1 MKKNILTTLMIISF
15 TTFLYS
21 SMVQPKISMRY
32 NDVVNTNNDL
42 ATLTTTLVLGF
53 GMNVD
58 EGIVAGFDSDGSDS
72 RIFVSMDYGTLGMGM
87 NASGD
92 PQFTIGAKYN
102 ALSNLDVSLDYIIN
116 NLARQVDNG
125 GDPIDGTTAANEL
138 RMSLGVTF

>member
-92 PQFTIGAKYN
+92 PQFTIGAKYK